1 MLPSVS
7 TIFADLYASPL
18 HPFPLTRL
26 YLVGIGKFR
35 REKLWF
41 VAIIRIIFSSLIFYL
56 PSVLPSCL
64 KDKKSI
70 YICFSSSIS
79 SYSFVLRWNLSERN
93 YSFVRANDQD
103 PFLLN
108 FSPSSPA
115 KSEKTKIVA
124 IIRGCLDQ

>member
-1 MLPSVS
+1 MVRSDNQDNLFLVNFLP
-7 TIFADLYASPL
+7 TKCP
-18 HPFPLTRL
+18 T
-26 YLVGIGKFR
+26 
-35 REKLWF
+35 KLSERQKI
-41 VAIIRIIFSSLIFYL
+41 VAIYIR
-56 PSVLPSCL
+56 
-64 KDKKSI
+64 
-70 YICFSSSIS
+70 FSSSIS

-93 YSFVRANDQD
+93 YSFVRANDRD

>member
-1 MLPSVS
+1 MVRSDNQDNLFLVNFLP
-7 TIFADLYASPL
+7 TKCP
-18 HPFPLTRL
+18 T
-26 YLVGIGKFR
+26 
-35 REKLWF
+35 KLSERQKI
-41 VAIIRIIFSSLIFYL
+41 VAIYIR
-56 PSVLPSCL
+56 
-64 KDKKSI
+64 
-70 YICFSSSIS
+70 FSSSIS

>member
-1 MLPSVS
+1 MVRSDNQDNLFLVNFLPAKCP
-7 TIFADLYASPL
+7 T
-18 HPFPLTRL
+18 
-26 YLVGIGKFR
+26 
-35 REKLWF
+35 KLSERQKIL
-41 VAIIRIIFSSLIFYL
+41 A
-56 PSVLPSCL
+56 
-64 KDKKSI
+64 I
-70 YICFSSSIS
+70 YIRFSSSIS

-103 PFLLN
+103 PFLFN

>member
-1 MLPSVS
+1 MVRSDNQDNLSLVNFLP
-7 TIFADLYASPL
+7 TKCP
-18 HPFPLTRL
+18 T
-26 YLVGIGKFR
+26 
-35 REKLWF
+35 KLSERQKI
-41 VAIIRIIFSSLIFYL
+41 VAIYIR
-56 PSVLPSCL
+56 
-64 KDKKSI
+64 
-70 YICFSSSIS
+70 FSSSIS

-93 YSFVRANDQD
+93 YSFVRANDRD

>member
-1 MLPSVS
+1 MVRSDNQDNLFLVNFLP
-7 TIFADLYASPL
+7 TKCP
-18 HPFPLTRL
+18 T
-26 YLVGIGKFR
+26 
-35 REKLWF
+35 KLSERQKIL
-41 VAIIRIIFSSLIFYL
+41 A
-56 PSVLPSCL
+56 
-64 KDKKSI
+64 I
-70 YICFSSSIS
+70 YIRFSSSIS

-108 FSPSSPA
+108 FSPSSAA

>member
-1 MLPSVS
+1 MVRSDNQDNLFLVNFLP
-7 TIFADLYASPL
+7 TKCP
-18 HPFPLTRL
+18 T
-26 YLVGIGKFR
+26 
-35 REKLWF
+35 KLSERQKI
-41 VAIIRIIFSSLIFYL
+41 VAIYIR
-56 PSVLPSCL
+56 
-64 KDKKSI
+64 
-70 YICFSSSIS
+70 FSSSIS

-108 FSPSSPA
+108 FSSSSPA

>member
-1 MLPSVS
+1 MVRSDNQDNLFLVNFLP
-7 TIFADLYASPL
+7 TKCP
-18 HPFPLTRL
+18 T
-26 YLVGIGKFR
+26 
-35 REKLWF
+35 KLSERQKI
-41 VAIIRIIFSSLIFYL
+41 VAIYIR
-56 PSVLPSCL
+56 
-64 KDKKSI
+64 
-70 YICFSSSIS
+70 FSSSIS

-93 YSFVRANDQD
+93 YSLVRANDQD

>member
-1 MLPSVS
+1 MVRSDNQDNLFLVNFLP
-7 TIFADLYASPL
+7 TKCP
-18 HPFPLTRL
+18 T
-26 YLVGIGKFR
+26 
-35 REKLWF
+35 KLSERQKI
-41 VAIIRIIFSSLIFYL
+41 VAIYIR
-56 PSVLPSCL
+56 
-64 KDKKSI
+64 
-70 YICFSSSIS
+70 FSSSIS

-108 FSPSSPA
+108 FSPSSAA

>member
-1 MLPSVS
+1 MVRSDNQDNLFLVNFLP
-7 TIFADLYASPL
+7 TKCP
-18 HPFPLTRL
+18 T
-26 YLVGIGKFR
+26 
-35 REKLWF
+35 KLSERQKIL
-41 VAIIRIIFSSLIFYL
+41 A
-56 PSVLPSCL
+56 
-64 KDKKSI
+64 I
-70 YICFSSSIS
+70 YIRFSSSIS

>member
-1 MLPSVS
+1 MVRSDNQDNLFLVNFLPAKCP
-7 TIFADLYASPL
+7 T
-18 HPFPLTRL
+18 
-26 YLVGIGKFR
+26 
-35 REKLWF
+35 KLF
-41 VAIIRIIFSSLIFYL
+41 ERQKIVAIYIR
-56 PSVLPSCL
+56 
-64 KDKKSI
+64 
-70 YICFSSSIS
+70 FSSSIS